1 VTARGGEL
9 DHVGI
14 AANSL
19 EDLAAMYR
27 RLGFTLAPYSR
38 HTGPAADGTRKPIG
52 TANHCI
58 MLRDGYLELIAIVE
72 PGLFAFHLE
81 EDLQRYEGIHI
92 IAFGTS
98 DPEGTAARLRREGFP
113 AETYAL
119 SRMVE
124 TSNGPQEARFTN
136 LPLPRG
142 TFREANVFYLRHETR
157 ETLWEP
163 HLVRHENQAVSLNE
177 VVIAV
182 ADLSD
187 AGARFERFLGVE
199 PSSQGPALIFRL
211 SRGRVVLVLAEQLG
225 DVLPGV
231 TATTTPFVASI
242 TLGSA
247 DISATRTLLAERRIA
262 TREGQGRLM
271 VDRLAT
277 GGVTLCFEA
286 AS

>member
-1 VTARGGEL
+1 MTAGGEL

-19 EDLAAMYR
+19 EDLAGMYR

-38 HTGPAADGTRKPIG
+38 HTGPSADGTRKPIG
-52 TANHCI
+52 TANHCV

-92 IAFGTS
+92 IAFGTP

-119 SRMVE
+119 SRMVD
-124 TSNGPQEARFTN
+124 TSAGPQEARFTN

-142 TFREANVFYLRHETR
+142 TFPEANVFYLRHETR
-157 ETLWEP
+157 EVLWEP
-163 HLVRHENQAVSLNE
+163 HLIRHENQAVSLNE

-182 ADLSD
+182 SDLAD
-187 AGARFERFLGVE
+187 AGQRFERFLGVE
-199 PSSQGPALIFRL
+199 PTTQGSALIFRL
-211 SRGRVVLVLAEQLG
+211 SRGRVVLVLPEQLG

-231 TATTTPFVASI
+231 TAATTPFVASI

-247 DISATRTLLAERRIA
+247 DMEATRRLLVERGVA
-262 TREGQGRLM
+262 TVEAGPKLM
-271 VDRLAT
+271 VDRLAA

-286 AS
+286 AP